1 MIRLLHPIDYHK
13 LKLLLQVLLLIKTEY
28 SLNDLFIFDLWI
40 F

>member
-28 SLNDLFIFDLWI
+28 SFKQLIYF
-40 F
+40 